1 MPAYTI
7 IITLTVMRQFWQLYR
22 RCVWKLN
29 TLMIY
34 RRPWPIQ
41 VHHQYCSRFA
51 LAIHVLI
58 RVISGTHELYGHNGA
73 VLHALLNLTTRLSR
87 RIKIPV
93 YIHSVQISREKL
105 DLIPAFSVHTVI
117 YFICFRLDY
126 LRATLPVGYC
136 VYQKSIFQLFLSIG

>member
-22 RCVWKLN
+22 RCIWKLN

-93 YIHSVQISREKL
+93 Y
-105 DLIPAFSVHTVI
+105 TVYRSHGKNWI
-117 YFICFRLDY
+117 WFRHFQFTRLFICLRLDY
-126 LRATLPVGYC
+126 PRATLPVGYC